1 MPNTVLWAGN
11 VILWLGAPAKYNV
24 KKAKK
29 IGYVSRSAYKILEIE
44 KKFKL
49 INNSKNILELGSAPG
64 GWSQVIFELKD
75 TVKMYAFDLLD
86 MKFKHP
92 NMKFIK
98 ENFLTYDY
106 SKIPHKFDLI
116 LSDIAPNTTGHQT
129 TDHLRMS
136 SIIEDIISVLDL
148 IALPSSSFVFK
159 IWKGSEEID
168 IINKLKKKYKKVSY
182 FKPQSSRTKSS
193 EIFIVA
199 QKFIH

>member
-1 MPNTVLWAGN
+1 MKSKE
-11 VILWLGAPAKYNV
+11 WLDRQNHDFYV

-86 MKFKHP
+86 MKFNHP

>member
-1 MPNTVLWAGN
+1 MKSKE
-11 VILWLGAPAKYNV
+11 WLDRQNRDFYV

-64 GWSQVIFELKD
+64 GWSQVVFELKD

-86 MKFKHP
+86 MKFNHP

-129 TDHLRMS
+129 TDHLRIS

-182 FKPQSSRTKSS
+182 FKPQSSRTQSS

>member
-1 MPNTVLWAGN
+1 MKSKE
-11 VILWLGAPAKYNV
+11 WLDRQNRDFYV

-64 GWSQVIFELKD
+64 GWSQVVFELKD
-75 TVKMYAFDLLD
+75 TVKMYSFDLLD
-86 MKFKHP
+86 MKFNHP

-168 IINKLKKKYKKVSY
+168 IINKLKKQYKKVSY

>member
-1 MPNTVLWAGN
+1 MKSKE
-11 VILWLGAPAKYNV
+11 WLNRQNRDFYV

>member
-1 MPNTVLWAGN
+1 MKSKE
-11 VILWLGAPAKYNV
+11 WLDRQNRDFYV

-64 GWSQVIFELKD
+64 GWSQVVFELKD

-86 MKFKHP
+86 MKFNHP

-106 SKIPHKFDLI
+106 STIPHKFDLI

-129 TDHLRMS
+129 TDHLRISLM
-136 SIIEDIISVLDL
+136 IEDIISVLDL

-168 IINKLKKKYKKVSY
+168 IIKKLKKKYKKVSY

>member
-1 MPNTVLWAGN
+1 MKSKE
-11 VILWLGAPAKYNV
+11 WLDRQNRDFYV

-64 GWSQVIFELKD
+64 GWSQVVFELKD
-75 TVKMYAFDLLD
+75 TVKLYAFDLLD
-86 MKFKHP
+86 MKFNHP

-129 TDHLRMS
+129 TDHLRIS
-136 SIIEDIISVLDL
+136 SMIEDIISLLDL

-182 FKPQSSRTKSS
+182 FKPQSSRIKSS
-193 EIFIVA
+193 EIYIVA

>member
-1 MPNTVLWAGN
+1 MKSKE
-11 VILWLGAPAKYNV
+11 WLDRQNRDFYV

-29 IGYVSRSAYKILEIE
+29 IGYLSRSAFKILEIE
-44 KKFKL
+44 KKFSL
-49 INNSKNILELGSAPG
+49 INNSTNILELGSAPG
-64 GWSQVIFELKD
+64 GWSQVIFELND

-86 MKFKHP
+86 MKFNHQ

-129 TDHLRMS
+129 TDHLRIS
-136 SIIEDIISVLDL
+136 SMIEDIISVLDL
-148 IALPSSSFVFK
+148 IASPSSSFVFK
-159 IWKGSEEID
+159 IWKGSEEMN

-199 QKFIH
+199 QKLIH

>member
-1 MPNTVLWAGN
+1 MKSKE
-11 VILWLGAPAKYNV
+11 WLDRQNRDFYV

-92 NMKFIK
+92 NIKFIK

-168 IINKLKKKYKKVSY
+168 IINMLKKKYKKVSY

>member
-1 MPNTVLWAGN
+1 MKSKE
-11 VILWLGAPAKYNV
+11 WLDRQNRDFYV

-98 ENFLTYDY
+98 ESFLTYDY

>member
-1 MPNTVLWAGN
+1 MKSKEWLDRQNRDFY
-11 VILWLGAPAKYNV
+11 VI
-24 KKAKK
+24 KKKK
-29 IGYVSRSAYKILEIE
+29 IGYVSRSAYKIIEIE

-64 GWSQVIFELKD
+64 GWSQVVFELKD

-86 MKFKHP
+86 MKFDHP

>member
-1 MPNTVLWAGN
+1 MKSKE
-11 VILWLGAPAKYNV
+11 WLDRQNRDFYV

-64 GWSQVIFELKD
+64 GWSQVVFELKD

-86 MKFKHP
+86 MKFNHP

-199 QKFIH
+199 QKFIY

>member
-1 MPNTVLWAGN
+1 MKSKE
-11 VILWLGAPAKYNV
+11 WLDRQNRDFYV

-64 GWSQVIFELKD
+64 GWSQVVFELKD

-182 FKPQSSRTKSS
+182 FKPQSSRTQSS

>member
-1 MPNTVLWAGN
+1 MKSKE
-11 VILWLGAPAKYNV
+11 WLDRQNRDFYV

-129 TDHLRMS
+129 TDHLRIS
-136 SIIEDIISVLDL
+136 SMIEDIISVLDL

>member
-1 MPNTVLWAGN
+1 MKSKV
-11 VILWLGAPAKYNV
+11 WLDRQNRDFYV

-64 GWSQVIFELKD
+64 GWSQVVFELKD

>member
-1 MPNTVLWAGN
+1 MKSKE
-11 VILWLGAPAKYNV
+11 WLNRQNRDFYV

-64 GWSQVIFELKD
+64 GWSQVVFELKD

-86 MKFKHP
+86 MKFNHP

>member
-1 MPNTVLWAGN
+1 MKSKE
-11 VILWLGAPAKYNV
+11 WLDRQNRDFYV

-64 GWSQVIFELKD
+64 GWSQVVFELKD

-86 MKFKHP
+86 MKFNHP

-106 SKIPHKFDLI
+106 LKIPHKFDLI

-168 IINKLKKKYKKVSY
+168 IIKKLKKKYKKVSY

>member
-1 MPNTVLWAGN
+1 MKSKE
-11 VILWLGAPAKYNV
+11 WLDRQNRDFYV

-64 GWSQVIFELKD
+64 GWSQVVFELKD

-116 LSDIAPNTTGHQT
+116 LSDIAPNTTGHQI

>member
-1 MPNTVLWAGN
+1 MKSKE
-11 VILWLGAPAKYNV
+11 WLDRQNRDFYV

-86 MKFKHP
+86 MKFNHP

-199 QKFIH
+199 QKFIY

>member
-1 MPNTVLWAGN
+1 MKSKE
-11 VILWLGAPAKYNV
+11 WLVRQDRDFYV

-64 GWSQVIFELKD
+64 GWSQVVFELKD

-86 MKFKHP
+86 MKFNHP

-168 IINKLKKKYKKVSY
+168 IINMLKKKYKKVSY

>member
-1 MPNTVLWAGN
+1 MKSKE
-11 VILWLGAPAKYNV
+11 WLDRQNRDFYV

-136 SIIEDIISVLDL
+136 SIIEDIISVLYL

>member
-1 MPNTVLWAGN
+1 MKSKE
-11 VILWLGAPAKYNV
+11 WLDRQNRDIYV

>member
-1 MPNTVLWAGN
+1 MKSKE
-11 VILWLGAPAKYNV
+11 WLDRQNRDFYV

-64 GWSQVIFELKD
+64 GWSQVVFELKD
-75 TVKMYAFDLLD
+75 SVKMYAFDLLD
-86 MKFKHP
+86 MKFNHP

>member
-1 MPNTVLWAGN
+1 MKSKE
-11 VILWLGAPAKYNV
+11 WLNRQNRDFYT

-29 IGYVSRSAYKILEIE
+29 IGYLSRSAFKIIEIE
-44 KKFKL
+44 KKFNL
-49 INNSKNILELGSAPG
+49 IKNSSNILELGSAPG
-64 GWSQVIFELKD
+64 GWSQVIFELKN
-75 TVKMYAFDLLD
+75 TIKMYAFDLLD
-86 MKFKHP
+86 MKFNHP
-92 NMKFIK
+92 NMEFIK

-129 TDHLRMS
+129 TDHLRIS

-148 IALPSSSFVFK
+148 IALPSSSFVLK

>member
-1 MPNTVLWAGN
+1 MKSKE
-11 VILWLGAPAKYNV
+11 WLDRQNRDFYV

-49 INNSKNILELGSAPG
+49 INNSNNILELGSAPG
-64 GWSQVIFELKD
+64 GWSQVVFELKD

-86 MKFKHP
+86 MKFNHP

>member
-1 MPNTVLWAGN
+1 MKSKE
-11 VILWLGAPAKYNV
+11 WLDRQNRDFYV

-29 IGYVSRSAYKILEIE
+29 IGYVSRSAYKIIEIE

-64 GWSQVIFELKD
+64 GWSQVVFELKD

>member
-1 MPNTVLWAGN
+1 MKSKE
-11 VILWLGAPAKYNV
+11 WLDRQNRDFYV

-86 MKFKHP
+86 MKFKHS

-129 TDHLRMS
+129 TDHL
-136 SIIEDIISVLDL
+136 
-148 IALPSSSFVFK
+148 
-159 IWKGSEEID
+159 
-168 IINKLKKKYKKVSY
+168 
-182 FKPQSSRTKSS
+182 
-193 EIFIVA
+193 
-199 QKFIH
+199 

>member
-1 MPNTVLWAGN
+1 MKSKE
-11 VILWLGAPAKYNV
+11 WLDRQNRDFYV

-49 INNSKNILELGSAPG
+49 INNSKNVLELGSAPG
-64 GWSQVIFELKD
+64 GWSQVVFELKD

>member
-1 MPNTVLWAGN
+1 MKSKEWMDRQNRDF
-11 VILWLGAPAKYNV
+11 YV

-29 IGYVSRSAYKILEIE
+29 IGYVSRSAYKILEID

-64 GWSQVIFELKD
+64 GWSQVVFELKD
-75 TVKMYAFDLLD
+75 TVKLYAFDLLD
-86 MKFKHP
+86 MKFNHP

-129 TDHLRMS
+129 TDHLRIS

-168 IINKLKKKYKKVSY
+168 IINQLKKKYKKVSY
-182 FKPQSSRTKSS
+182 FKPQSSRTQSS

>member
-1 MPNTVLWAGN
+1 MKSKE
-11 VILWLGAPAKYNV
+11 WLDRQNRDYYV

-86 MKFKHP
+86 MKFNHP

>member
-1 MPNTVLWAGN
+1 MKSKE
-11 VILWLGAPAKYNV
+11 WLDRQNRDFYV

-75 TVKMYAFDLLD
+75 TIKMYAFDLLD

>member
-1 MPNTVLWAGN
+1 MKSKE
-11 VILWLGAPAKYNV
+11 WLVRQDCDFYV

>member
-1 MPNTVLWAGN
+1 MKSKEWVDRQNRDF
-11 VILWLGAPAKYNV
+11 YV

-29 IGYVSRSAYKILEIE
+29 IGYVSRSAYKILEIA

-64 GWSQVIFELKD
+64 GWSQVVFELKD

-86 MKFKHP
+86 MKFNHP